1 MTHARV
7 GDTQPT
13 VTAHDITRIVLR
25 PYALP
30 LPLGFLALAIGSCL
44 LTSIQLGW
52 IPVTD
57 TRQVA
62 VAVLAFVVP
71 LELIAAVFS
80 FLIRDVVMA
89 TGLGLLAGSWL
100 AVGALLESAQPGTTS
115 PVVGVLAIA
124 VAVALLVPAV
134 SASWSKPVAAIL
146 MTVAATRFALTGI
159 YELSGVTGWEH
170 ATGIVGIVLMG
181 TALYGSLA
189 LSLED
194 ARHRSVLPIRRRGTS
209 AAAMSGDL
217 VPQVDALATEAGV
230 RQES

>member
-1 MTHARV
+1 VTHALPN
-7 GDTQPT
+7 DMQPGPSPSD
-13 VTAHDITRIVLR
+13 VTRIVLR

-44 LTSIQLGW
+44 LTSLQLHW

-57 TRQVA
+57 TSQVA
-62 VAVLAFVVP
+62 TAVLGFVVP
-71 LELIAAVFS
+71 LQFVATIFA

-89 TGLGLLAGSWL
+89 TGIGLLTGCWL
-100 AVGALLESAQPGTTS
+100 AIGALLESAKPGSTS
-115 PVVGVLAIA
+115 PVVGILAIA

-134 SASWSKPVAAIL
+134 TASWSKPVAAVI
-146 MTVAATRFALTGI
+146 MVVASVRFAFTGI
-159 YELSGVTGWEH
+159 YQLTGGTGWQD
-170 ATGIVGIVLMG
+170 ATGIMGIVLMG

-194 ARHRSVLPIRRRGTS
+194 ARHKSILPIKRLGTS
-209 AAAMSGDL
+209 ARAMSGEF
-217 VPQVDALATEAGV
+217 VHQVETLPTEAGV